1 MSAIDSFKKVT
12 ANPFQ
17 KEALLPLYI
26 RLRVYAYLSTEEL
39 LLKACT
45 LCSFDRDE
53 VPNSSQATDNRS
65 GDFSVKEDATKFYL
79 SAKKFKS
86 ITENDYIFGLI
97 SEVNI

>member
-26 RLRVYAYLSTEEL
+26 RLRVYAYLTTEEL

-53 VPNSSQATDNRS
+53 VPNSS
-65 GDFSVKEDATKFYL
+65 
-79 SAKKFKS
+79 
-86 ITENDYIFGLI
+86 
-97 SEVNI
+97 